1 MKIKGNA
8 IKMLLLILSLVFAV
22 SQAEAGNKK
31 RIGTAGA
38 LELLIPVG
46 SRGTALGGSFNAS
59 ITGVEAIHWNP
70 AGLARTDAGAQIMA
84 SHFAYFAG
92 IDVEYVAAAAKFG
105 DIGTFGISVKV
116 ISFGDIAVTTEAA
129 PEGTGQTFSPDF
141 ITIGASYSKAMTDRI
156 SFGFNTKI
164 ISEKILND
172 TASGIAFDFGL
183 QYSAASG
190 VKLGVVLKNI
200 GGNMKFDGND
210 AETRVAVA
218 GSEPGTRDRPLRI
231 PLEPF
236 ELPSTLEIGVSYDYK
251 MSETNSLVIAGN
263 FTNHN
268 FGLDQYTFAGEYN
281 YKDMIF
287 LRGAYALAYDSE
299 SNSLISGDEDF
310 IFGPSLGAGVNFNL
324 GEFDL
329 NVDYA
334 YQTTKFFDDNQWFT
348 LTLNF

>member
-1 MKIKGNA
+1 MKIKCNA

-31 RIGTAGA
+31 RIGTAGG

-59 ITGVEAIHWNP
+59 ITGVEAMHWNP
-70 AGLARTDAGAQIMA
+70 AGLALTDAKAQIMA
-84 SHFAYFAG
+84 SHFEYFAG
-92 IDVEYVAAAAKFG
+92 INVEYAAAAAKFG
-105 DIGTFGISVKV
+105 DVGTFGISVKA
-116 ISFGDIAVTTEAA
+116 IDFGDIAVTTELA

-141 ITIGASYSKAMTDRI
+141 ITIGISYSRAMTDRI
-156 SFGFNTKI
+156 AFGLNTKL

-172 TASGIAFDFGL
+172 TAGGFAFDFGL
-183 QYSAASG
+183 QYAAASG

-200 GGNMKFDGND
+200 GPDMRFDGND

-218 GSEPGTRDRPLRI
+218 GSEPGTRDRPLRV
-231 PLEPF
+231 PLETF
-236 ELPSTLEIGVSYDYK
+236 ELPSTLEIGVSYDYT
-251 MSETNSLVIAGN
+251 MSETNSLIFAGN

-268 FGLDQYTFAGEYN
+268 FGLDQYTLAGEYN

-287 LRGAYALAYDSE
+287 LRGAYSLAYDSE
-299 SNSLISGDEDF
+299 ANSLITSDEDF
-310 IFGPSLGAGVNFNL
+310 IFGPSLGAGVNLSLGDFNI
-324 GEFDL
+324 D
-329 NVDYA
+329 VDYA